1 MFTNFNATHL
11 RRLACL
17 MCLTALPFTAVQ
29 AQAVFFFSNTPYLS
43 VADRPAG
50 FGNGPVLLEDFED
63 GLIDPRLTVSAGVVG
78 PGGPTDSVDAD
89 DGTVDGSGSNGHS
102 AFSFSPVEVS
112 FAAPLPTAV
121 SLVWT
126 DGGTNAN
133 VTFEAFGP
141 TNLSLG
147 TIGPVVAGD
156 ASILGTTAEDRFFG
170 VNDLAGI
177 SRVRISHTSGGYEID
192 HIAWSESGTASAPD
206 LSLSLSSAS
215 SSVAP
220 GGTLVYALNYACNL
234 GTPPPVGPSAK
245 LVGPG
250 GCASGVVLT
259 DTVPANSQFAS
270 ASSSPGWNCTPNNL
284 AGALCT
290 FAVGT
295 LADGQSA
302 SSQFALLVDAVLP
315 AGVTT
320 ISNAASISDDA
331 QNGSDPNPVNNTSS
345 LVVTIAAALAVSSIP
360 SLNAFGLFGLALLI
374 ALGYWL
380 HSRRVQHA
388 NANC

>member
-1 MFTNFNATHL
+1 MMTNLYPTR

-17 MCLTALPFTAVQ
+17 LCLIALPLTTVQ
-29 AQAVFFFSNTPYLS
+29 AQAVFFFSDTPYLS

-89 DGTVDGSGSNGHS
+89 DGTIDGSGSNGHS

-112 FAAPLPTAV
+112 FAAPFPTAV

-126 DGGTNAN
+126 DGGTNTN

-141 TNLSLG
+141 TNVSLG
-147 TIGPVVAGD
+147 TIGPVLVGD

-170 VNDLAGI
+170 VNDPAGI
-177 SRVRISHTSGGYEID
+177 SRVLISHTSGGYEID
-192 HIAWSESGTASAPD
+192 HIAWSEPGTANPPD
-206 LSLSLSSAS
+206 LSLSLSGAS
-215 SSVAP
+215 SSVAA
-220 GGTLVYALNYACNL
+220 GGTLVYTLDYACNL
-234 GTPPPVGPSAK
+234 VAPPPAGPSAK
-245 LVGPG
+245 LIGPG

-259 DTVPANSQFAS
+259 DTVPANSQFVS
-270 ASSSPGWNCTPNNL
+270 ASSSPGWSCAPNNL
-284 AGALCT
+284 AGAVCSL
-290 FAVGT
+290 AVGT
-295 LADGQSA
+295 LDDGQTA
-302 SSQFALLVDAVLP
+302 SSQWALLVDAVLP

-320 ISNAASISDDA
+320 ISNTASISDDA
-331 QNGSDPNPVNNTSS
+331 QSGGDPNPANNTSS
-345 LVVTIAAALAVSSIP
+345 LVVAIAAVLAVSSIP

-374 ALGYWL
+374 ALGYWR
-380 HSRRVQHA
+380 HSRRV
-388 NANC
+388 